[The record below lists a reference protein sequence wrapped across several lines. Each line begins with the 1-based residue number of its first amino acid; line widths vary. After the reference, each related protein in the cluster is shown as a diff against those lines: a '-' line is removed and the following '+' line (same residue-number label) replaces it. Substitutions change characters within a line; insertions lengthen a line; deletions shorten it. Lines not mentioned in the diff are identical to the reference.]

1 MLSTAND
8 GIAGNATWSAECSDA
23 LEWLRSLPTRSVSM
37 VLFSPPYEGQRT
49 YGLNFK
55 RKGQV
60 WSDWLR
66 PIIVESARVSSGL
79 VIVNAACPVRKWS
92 YSPAL
97 EWLVADLTRIDGLV
111 CGPSPYAWVK
121 SADDPEALGNGVCG
135 SGSKHY
141 QRRDWEPLYAFCL
154 PDRLPLAWSDNTA
167 FGRPPGYP
175 AGGET
180 THRMKNGKRRG
191 DGVKRRTKRVP
202 SGGMNSQTYR
212 PPELSNPGNVI
223 RAPAHR
229 QGAAV
234 SLFTEVIAYGHASET
249 SPAEVLRSLRQA
261 IGSGSIYEWG
271 IGICSRLHAAAV
283 LRPEVHGSW
292 RTHALTAALRFLQDR
307 VPPEELR
314 EEVLFAEMQVR
325 SPSEERSRDGCGER
339 IADQGSPDQVAQ
351 GMQPVRS
358 DPATGDSPHGRESAE
373 QHPTEPRGPLRDL
386 PRETSQPAASM
397 SSDVQRL
404 WLTRSEELQGIW
416 GALRQAL
423 SPLQEAWLTAARLS
437 RRAGQKQGNETA
449 SNVIRAPVGGAGRL
463 GHPLAH
469 ESEAPMS
476 LGIAERFVR
485 WFVPV
490 GGIVADPF
498 GGSGTTL
505 QAALEHSRK
514 GIMCDIRE
522 SQVELTRRRLAT
534 VTIPLFT

>member
-8 GIAGNATWSAECSDA
+8 VIAGNATWSAECSDA

-37 VLFSPPYEGQRT
+37 VLFSPPYESQRT
-49 YGLNFK
+49 YGVNFN

-121 SADDPEALGNGVCG
+121 SMDDPEALGGGTPG

-167 FGRPPGYP
+167 FGRPPEYP

-191 DGVKRRTKRVP
+191 DVARIITRRVSSAEGDVMVKQ
-202 SGGMNSQTYR
+202 NYR
-212 PPELSNPGNVI
+212 PPEISNPGNV
-223 RAPAHR
+223 
-229 QGAAV
+229 V
-234 SLFTEVIAYGHASET
+234 
-249 SPAEVLRSLRQA
+249 
-261 IGSGSIYEWG
+261 
-271 IGICSRLHAAAV
+271 
-283 LRPEVHGSW
+283 
-292 RTHALTAALRFLQDR
+292 
-307 VPPEELR
+307 
-314 EEVLFAEMQVR
+314 
-325 SPSEERSRDGCGER
+325 
-339 IADQGSPDQVAQ
+339 
-351 GMQPVRS
+351 
-358 DPATGDSPHGRESAE
+358 
-373 QHPTEPRGPLRDL
+373 
-386 PRETSQPAASM
+386 
-397 SSDVQRL
+397 
-404 WLTRSEELQGIW
+404 
-416 GALRQAL
+416 
-423 SPLQEAWLTAARLS
+423 
-437 RRAGQKQGNETA
+437 
-449 SNVIRAPVGGAGRL
+449 RAPVGGGHL

-476 LGIAERFVR
+476 MGIAERFVR

-534 VTIPLFT
+534 VTLPLFT